1 MSQSP
6 SIPVLGMGTEFEDGD
21 PFSCFGS
28 DSSDNDSE
36 DDDTKEDKNKLKV
49 NVNKSRTSDEPTTA
63 TTGFHSNSST
73 TTNNNKINNKSN
85 NARPPSYTVSDF
97 EQSRRLMVVS
107 AAKQVNAATEHV
119 PLVGLDDN
127 NKNKQQ
133 NTNFEVF
140 DDRVN
145 GRGMGVR
152 VLRSYSMGDEILRE
166 GAAFRICNSQRA
178 TTHDEAE
185 LKFSSSVQLAFDALA
200 PATARAV
207 MELSSCHETVEY
219 DDDDDDEEEKVEG
232 DEEEQG
238 TNKYIKNKGKK
249 NNKINKKKTPL
260 GIYRTNSFEL
270 LGETDGGLFLTI
282 SRINHSC
289 RPNVLHSWRP
299 DLQQTLIMAARDL
312 SAGEE
317 ICTSYGPS
325 ECLATEERREYLND
339 RFAFDCQCD
348 MCCEGNEL
356 GGDDRMMELSALHED
371 ISLFAASNM
380 SHDAIKAID
389 LCLALLQQQGIGTSS
404 VCKPIFNW
412 GYQISLTG
420 LHDAVLARSYLVQQ
434 LQAVR
439 NSEGAGSYNAMDTQQ
454 MLNELDLD
462 ILHYA
467 EKVGPSP
474 SECP

>member
-1 MSQSP
+1 MDRA
-6 SIPVLGMGTEFEDGD
+6 LEDGD
-21 PFSCFGS
+21 AFACFGS
-28 DSSDNDSE
+28 DSSDIDSE
-36 DDDTKEDKNKLKV
+36 EDNQEEDKKHLTV
-49 NVNKSRTSDEPTTA
+49 NVNKNSTSDESSTT
-63 TTGFHSNSST
+63 TTGFYLNAT
-73 TTNNNKINNKSN
+73 TTNNNSN
-85 NARPPSYTVSDF
+85 STTHPLSYAVSDF

-107 AAKQVNAATEHV
+107 AARQVNAAMEHV

-127 NKNKQQ
+127 NDTRTK

-140 DDRVN
+140 DDRAN

-152 VLRSYSMGDEILRE
+152 VLRSFATGEEILRE
-166 GAAFRICNSQRA
+166 GPAFRISNSQRA
-178 TTHDEAE
+178 TTEDEAE
-185 LKFSSSVQLAFDALA
+185 VKFSSCVQLAFDALA

-207 MELSSCHETVEY
+207 MELSSCHENDDE
-219 DDDDDDEEEKVEG
+219 DDDDDEEEK
-232 DEEEQG
+232 DDDKEELQG
-238 TNKYIKNKGKK
+238 AAHYLKDK
-249 NNKINKKKTPL
+249 NNKRKTPL
-260 GIYRTNSFEL
+260 GVYRTNSFQL

-289 RPNVLHSWRP
+289 RPNVHHSWRR
-299 DLQQTLIMAARDL
+299 DLQQTLILAARDL
-312 SAGEE
+312 LAGEE

-325 ECLATEERREYLND
+325 ECLATEERREYLHD

-348 MCCEGNEL
+348 MCCEGNDF
-356 GGDDRMMELSALHED
+356 GGDDRMMELSSLHED

-380 SHDAIKAID
+380 SHDAIKAVD

-412 GYQISLTG
+412 GYQISMTG

-439 NSEGAGSYNAMDTQQ
+439 HSEGVGSYNAMDTQQ

-467 EKVGPSP
+467 EKEGPSS